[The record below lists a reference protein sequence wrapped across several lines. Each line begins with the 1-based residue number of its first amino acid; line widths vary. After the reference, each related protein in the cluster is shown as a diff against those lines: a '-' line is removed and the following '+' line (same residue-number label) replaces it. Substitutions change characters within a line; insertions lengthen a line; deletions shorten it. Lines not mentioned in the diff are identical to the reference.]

1 MDANIWQVISIIG
14 FSLSGV
20 AFVITI
26 FIYKKFNIPSV
37 MGDLS
42 GRTAAKQI
50 KAIREQNISTGDKQH
65 RSNAF
70 NIERG
75 PLTEPQKG
83 KSSRIGNSKELLKVN
98 KSKELAVVHIEEP
111 KENRLLSNATE
122 LLSESTELLSEPPE
136 LLSESTGLLSES
148 TGLLSESTGLLNES
162 IGLLSESTGLS
173 NESIELFNKSSE
185 SFNESSGVIE
195 NGEFQIEK
203 DIVAIHT
210 NVII

>member
-20 AFVITI
+20 AFVISI
-26 FIYKKFNIPSV
+26 FIYMKFNISSV

-50 KAIREQNISTGDKQH
+50 KAIREQNVSTGDKQH

-75 PLTEPQKG
+75 PLTEPQIA
-83 KSSRIGNSKELLKVN
+83 KSSRIGNSKELLKAN
-98 KSKELAVVHIEEP
+98 KSKELAVVHIQEP
-111 KENRLLSNATE
+111 KEIRLLSNAT
-122 LLSESTELLSEPPE
+122 E

>member
-14 FSLSGV
+14 FSLSGL
-20 AFVITI
+20 AFVISI
-26 FIYKKFNIPSV
+26 FIYMKFNISSV

-42 GRTAAKQI
+42 GRTATKQI

-75 PLTEPQKG
+75 PLTEPQIA
-83 KSSRIGNSKELLKVN
+83 KSSRIGNSKELLRAN
-98 KSKELAVVHIEEP
+98 KSKELVVVHTENPIEAP
-111 KENRLLSNATE
+111 IENSN
-122 LLSESTELLSEPPE
+122 ESMSRSTE

-148 TGLLSESTGLLNES
+148 TGLLSESTGLLSESTGLLSESAGLLGGSTGLLSES
-162 IGLLSESTGLS
+162 IGLLSESIGVLG
-173 NESIELFNKSSE
+173 NE
-185 SFNESSGVIE
+185 
-195 NGEFQIEK
+195 EFQIEK

-210 NVII
+210 KVII